1 MKRLP
6 YTQAAL
12 PLLLALV
19 LLGGCGHKEAKDT
32 QVAAKVNGKEITV
45 SQVNFALSRLG
56 QQIPQDKLKQVG
68 AQALN
73 SIIDQTLLEQAAVK
87 DKLDRDPQVLQAIEA
102 AKLQILAQAYAQKQ
116 TTGVAKPTDADIAK
130 YYNDHPDLFAQRK
143 IYKLQELQIQA
154 KPEQI
159 DAIKQQL
166 TSSGNMGDFVNW
178 LKGQNIPF
186 QGGETVQA
194 AEQIPLPLLDRLSKL
209 NPGQA
214 ALVNNNGTL
223 LVIVVAATQ
232 PQPVTLDQ
240 AKPQITAFLTNQA
253 HQKALADLIKQL
265 KDSGKIEYLGEFADA
280 GKAAEAPS
288 ASSDDQGAAPAPAA
302 APSPSDVSPGQS
314 SGQQSANDVSAPN
327 SVLQKG
333 AAGLK

>member
-19 LLGGCGHKEAKDT
+19 LLGGCGNKEAKDT

-56 QQIPQDKLKQVG
+56 QQIPQDKLKQVS

-116 TTGVAKPTDADIAK
+116 TGDVAKPTDADITK

-159 DAIKQQL
+159 DAIKKQL

-178 LKGQNIPF
+178 LKSQNIPF

-223 LVIVVAATQ
+223 LVIVIAATQ

-253 HQKALADLIKQL
+253 HQKAVADLIKQL

-280 GKAAEAPS
+280 GKAAEQA
-288 ASSDDQGAAPAPAA
+288 AAPAPAA
-302 APSPSDVSPGQS
+302 APSPSDVSPAQS
-314 SGQQSANDVSAPN
+314 GGQQPADNVSAPD
-327 SVLQKG
+327 SVVQKG

>member
-1 MKRLP
+1 MKRPP
-6 YTQAAL
+6 YAQAALL
-12 PLLLALV
+12 PLLLSLV

-56 QQIPQDKLKQVG
+56 QQIPQDKLKQVS

-87 DKLDRDPQVLQAIEA
+87 DKLDRDPQVLQTIEA
-102 AKLQILAQAYAQKQ
+102 AKLQILAQAYAEKQ
-116 TTGVAKPTDADIAK
+116 TANVAKPTEADIAK

-154 KPEQI
+154 KPAQI
-159 DAIKQQL
+159 DTIRQHL

-178 LKGQNIPF
+178 LKSQNIPF
-186 QGGETVQA
+186 QGGETVQP
-194 AEQIPLPLLDRLSKL
+194 AEQIPLPLLDRLAKL

-240 AKPQITAFLTNQA
+240 AKAQIGAVLAAQA
-253 HQKALADLIKQL
+253 RQKAVADLVKQL
-265 KDSGKIEYLGEFADA
+265 KDSGKVEYLGEFANA
-280 GKAAEAPS
+280 GKAAQGAP
-288 ASSDDQGAAPAPAA
+288 AVDQGAAPAPAA
-302 APSPSDVSPGQS
+302 APSPSDVSPAQS
-314 SGQQSANDVSAPN
+314 SGQQPANDVSAPD

>member
-6 YTQAAL
+6 HAQAAL
-12 PLLLALV
+12 PLLLTLV

-56 QQIPQDKLKQVG
+56 QQIPQDKLKQVSD
-68 AQALN
+68 QALN
-73 SIIDQTLLEQAAVK
+73 SIIDQTLLKQAAVK

-116 TTGVAKPTDADIAK
+116 TANVAKPTDADIAK
-130 YYNDHPDLFAQRK
+130 YYNGHPDLFAQRK

-154 KPEQI
+154 KPEQA
-159 DAIKQQL
+159 DAIRKQL

-178 LKGQNIPF
+178 LKSQNIPF
-186 QGGETVQA
+186 QGGETVQP

-253 HQKALADLIKQL
+253 HQKAIADLIKQL
-265 KDSGKIEYLGEFADA
+265 KDSGKVEYLGEFANA
-280 GKAAEAPS
+280 GKAAPAG
-288 ASSDDQGAAPAPAA
+288 DQGAAPAPAA
-302 APSPSDVSPGQS
+302 APSPADVSAGQS
-314 SGQQSANDVSAPN
+314 SGQQPANDVGAPDN
-327 SVLQKG
+327 VLQKG